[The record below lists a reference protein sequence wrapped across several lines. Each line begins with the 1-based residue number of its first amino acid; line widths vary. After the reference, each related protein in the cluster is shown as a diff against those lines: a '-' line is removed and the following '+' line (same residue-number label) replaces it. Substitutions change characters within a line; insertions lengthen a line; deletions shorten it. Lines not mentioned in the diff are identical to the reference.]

1 MNMRDYIFEQPQVMR
16 DIFENRKENLREFL
30 NFYQEVNPDRIYIIA
45 CGSSYNASCAASE
58 FMNRVLGIEVS
69 VHFPSKLPAILAKR
83 PLIIAVSQGGE
94 STNTIAAVK
103 ALRQYPLIAATGK
116 AECTVNSLCDHHF
129 DLGCG
134 RETVGP
140 KTKGYTA
147 TILSF
152 SLLALEAAYAT
163 GAISE
168 EEYNSFCAMYAAV
181 PENMQKNI
189 ETTDAFVKAH
199 LDEFCSM
206 KKLSWTGK
214 GIGGQLAKECA
225 LKVLETLLIPALNYE
240 YEEFLHGPICAID
253 GEMAGFYL
261 LSNDEDAVRMA
272 ATAKAHATYCE
283 KAYIVTSDTS
293 VTGDRVLHILS
304 SGDDATASF
313 EYPLLAQLISSEV
326 PVALDIV
333 DAGMH
338 QFRTFDD
345 VVKIKAKRTA
355 D

>member
-16 DIFENRKENLREFL
+16 DIFENRKENLRAFL
-30 NFYQEVNPDRIYIIA
+30 DFYNDVNPDRIYIIA

-103 ALRQYPLIAATGK
+103 ALRRYPLIAATGK
-116 AECTVNSLCDHHF
+116 AECTVNLLCDRHF

-134 RETVGP
+134 SETVGP

-152 SLLALEAAYAT
+152 SLLALEAAYMT
-163 GAISE
+163 GALSE
-168 EEYNSFCAMYAAV
+168 EEYRYFCAMFAAV

-189 ETTDAFVKAH
+189 DATDAFVKAH
-199 LDEFCSM
+199 LDEFCGM
-206 KKLSWTGK
+206 KKVSWTGK

-261 LSNDEDAVRMA
+261 LSNDDDAVRMA
-272 ATAKAHATYCE
+272 ATAKAHAAYCE
-283 KAYIVTSDTS
+283 KTYVVTSDPA
-293 VTGDRVLHILS
+293 VTGDRVLHVLS

-326 PVALDIV
+326 PEALGTV
-333 DAGMH
+333 NKGME
-338 QFRTFDD
+338 QFRAFDD
-345 VVKIKAKRTA
+345 VVKIKAKR
-355 D
+355 